1 MAFFEDLG
9 KKISQGSQD
18 VIRKTNE
25 MAAIARV
32 NSRISAEEKE
42 LTQKYQQIGQ
52 RFYTEATKDVDG
64 AENITLELYQE
75 LMALCQEVSDSLRNI
90 EACKEEIVAIRNV
103 KRCTKCGAECPNDAP
118 FCSSCGQA
126 LPTPAAAGAVAG
138 RTCPSCNKALS
149 ADAVFC
155 TGCGQQVPIAEPPQ
169 AEEASGK
176 FCSGCGKA
184 LPADAVFCTGCGN
197 KMQ

>member
-18 VIRKTNE
+18 VIKKTNE
-25 MAAIARV
+25 MAAISRV

-52 RFYTEATKDVDG
+52 RFYTEATKDADG
-64 AENITLELYQE
+64 AESISVELYQE
-75 LMALCQEVSDSLRNI
+75 LMALCQGVSDSLRKI
-90 EACKEEIVAIRNV
+90 EDCKEEIIAIRNV
-103 KRCTKCGAECPNDAP
+103 KRCPKCGAECPNNAP

-126 LPTPAAAGAVAG
+126 LPIPEVVGMASG
-138 RTCPSCNKALS
+138 RICPNCKKPLA
-149 ADAVFC
+149 ADAIFC
-155 TGCGQQVPIAEPPQ
+155 TGCGQQVPAEEPAQ
-169 AEEASGK
+169 AEEAPGK

-184 LPADAVFCTGCGN
+184 LPADALFCTGCGN
-197 KMQ
+197 RMQ